1 MDDSGVD
8 SGLPFWKYHGAGND
22 FILLD
27 ATGSGIGGGGGND
40 CLTFD
45 FINRVCDRHL
55 GVGADGLIVVGSG
68 RASDTTNGNDGY
80 DFEMSYYNADGR
92 PGTLCGNG
100 SRCAV
105 VFAGD
110 RGLSAAANGGAWRF
124 LVGGRIHE
132 ASVVRRSFE
141 FNEEAE
147 VTIQMPDVCQIK
159 LTTSGDYFVDAGSPH
174 VVRYVRESLTGL
186 DVHTSGRLVRHDQ
199 EFREIGGTNVNF
211 VERGPDGALRSR
223 TFERGVEAE
232 TLACGSGAV
241 AIALV
246 DIFREV
252 AQSADNSVKPAG
264 KDNDVIV
271 SGSHVTGENCFSS
284 HNSVC
289 LHSKGMKLENHRR
302 LVEARGG
309 KLKVEAL
316 CDCDQNGK
324 LVFRNVR
331 LTGPVKRVFRG
342 TLF

>member
-27 ATGSGIGGGGGND
+27 ATGGGIGGGGGDD

-45 FINRVCDRHL
+45 FISRLCDRHL
-55 GVGADGLIVVGSG
+55 GVGADGLIVVVGS
-68 RASDTTNGNDGY
+68 GNDGY

-105 VFAGD
+105 VFAED
-110 RGLSAAANGGAWRF
+110 RGLSAANGGTWRF
-124 LVGGRIHE
+124 RVGGRIHE
-132 ASVVRRSFE
+132 ASVVKRSFN
-141 FNEEAE
+141 NEEAE

-211 VERGPDGALRSR
+211 VERGPDGALRAR

-252 AQSADNSVKPAG
+252 VQSADNSVKHAK

-271 SGSHVTGENCFSS
+271 SGSHVTAENCLSS
-284 HNSVC
+284 YNSVG
-289 LHSKGMKLENHRR
+289 LHSKEMKLENHRR

-309 KLKVEAL
+309 RLQVEAA
-316 CDCDQNGK
+316 CDGDQNGK
-324 LVFRNVR
+324 PVFRNVR